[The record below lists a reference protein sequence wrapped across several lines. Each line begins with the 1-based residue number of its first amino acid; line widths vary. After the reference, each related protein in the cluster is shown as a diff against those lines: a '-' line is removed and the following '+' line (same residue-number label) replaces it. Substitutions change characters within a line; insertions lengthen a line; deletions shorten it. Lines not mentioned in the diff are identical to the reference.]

1 MIIMA
6 IEPQTNLP
14 LALSSVT
21 SLLTNAWLTDEVHID
36 VHIDIIMYTCMYSQP
51 QLQGYS

>member
-1 MIIMA
+1 MA

-36 VHIDIIMYTCMYSQP
+36 VHIDVCTHACI
-51 QLQGYS
+51 L

>member
-1 MIIMA
+1 MA

-14 LALSSVT
+14 LSSVT

-36 VHIDIIMYTCMYSQP
+36 VYTCMYSVM
-51 QLQGYS
+51 LFRVCR